1 MCYGCGYCLC
11 VLLLGMASVMCLDSL
26 GYVHILSLPDLK
38 PIYKRFCVDP
48 TDVA

>member
-1 MCYGCGYCLC
+1 MLYA
-11 VLLLGMASVMCLDSL
+11 VVVGMATVMCLDSL
-26 GYVHILSLPDLK
+26 GYVHVLSLPDLK